1 MDIDGAFDKSIAQ
14 RIRALN
20 SNIRKNRERVAE
32 LHQTFADSIE
42 KAHLIGVWR
51 FTLSLAIPVII
62 ATIGLHTHPGHGFEP
77 ADWRRLIYA
86 AVVFYFVG
94 GIGTRLRWSRDISG
108 SDASYVVKEL
118 LIKHCEIL
126 DVVHRVDDLSGK
138 ASDLDNG
145 LVVDDRVDVSPAD
158 DLSLK
163 RLVGSYD
170 TLLFVAVIKTLTYK
184 DCSAKDCS
192 ADEMPGAWLLD
203 DSIESSRRYLIELLR
218 SRPWLNKYIQLL
230 RH

>member
-14 RIRALN
+14 RILALN

-32 LHQTFADSIE
+32 LHQTFADSI
-42 KAHLIGVWR
+42 ANARLIGVWR

-94 GIGTRLRWSRDISG
+94 GIGTRLRWRRDISG

-126 DVVHRVDDLSGK
+126 DVVYRVDDLSGK

-158 DLSLK
+158 DQSLK

-170 TLLFVAVIKTLTYK
+170 TLLFVASIKTLTYK
-184 DCSAKDCS
+184 DCSA
-192 ADEMPGAWLLD
+192 DEMPGARLLD
-203 DSIESSRRYLIELLR
+203 DSIESSRRYLNELLR